1 MTIIYKKMS
10 SFILYCVVNIIMYL
24 IAYFVIIKPMINTTT
39 NIEYNSLNSIIVVLI
54 LIVVGIMFG
63 FFIKRVISH
72 KSSQDN
78 LFTNEITIYIC
89 SHILILP
96 ILLLIAFS

>member
-1 MTIIYKKMS
+1 MHKKMS
-10 SFILYCVVNIIMYL
+10 SFILYSVLNIIMYL
-24 IAYFVIIKPMINTTT
+24 IAYFVVIKPMINTTT
-39 NIEYNSLNSIIVVLI
+39 NIEYNNLNSIKYVLI
-54 LIVVGIMFG
+54 LIVIGIILG

-78 LFTNEITIYIC
+78 LFTNEIALYIF

-96 ILLLIAFS
+96 ILLLIVFS